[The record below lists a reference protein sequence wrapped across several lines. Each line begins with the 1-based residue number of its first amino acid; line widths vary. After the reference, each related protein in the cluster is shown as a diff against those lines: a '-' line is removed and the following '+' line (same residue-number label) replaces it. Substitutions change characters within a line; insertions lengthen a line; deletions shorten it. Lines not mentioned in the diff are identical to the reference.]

1 VQATVQLVTRQSG
14 WLVFFFALFALMS
27 GAYVCEGLWQG
38 GGLHGYVI
46 QHSAKGGP
54 PRVVPVWTAFVPMLV
69 FVGLAGMLLGISLWQ
84 KARHGFQL
92 MAACGSLS
100 PRK

>member
-1 VQATVQLVTRQSG
+1 MQATVQLVTRQSG
-14 WLVFFFALFALMS
+14 WLVFFALFALMN

-54 PRVVPVWTAFVPMLV
+54 PRVVPVWTAFVQMLV

-84 KARHGFQL
+84 KARHGFQPV
-92 MAACGSLS
+92 ARHRS
-100 PRK
+100 PAPQT